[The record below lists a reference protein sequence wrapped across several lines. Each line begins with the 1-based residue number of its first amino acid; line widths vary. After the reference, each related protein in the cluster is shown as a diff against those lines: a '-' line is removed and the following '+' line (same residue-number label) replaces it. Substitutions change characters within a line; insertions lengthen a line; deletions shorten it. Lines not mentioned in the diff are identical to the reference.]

1 MVIFFIYLLFNYRF
15 PKCNV
20 TVLHDITNRRWARAS
35 QRESVILLRLCLNV
49 CGGCSWSYEVFIHVM
64 GYLSSVLKLSWND
77 FRLLLLN
84 PAMPFRHLSIWL
96 FFSWGVCNKI
106 CCHEVRFTSSQYT
119 KHAFAAGSS
128 QTPLAELTSL
138 SWAPGFRWPLHG
150 RKGREREGERS
161 PLLFWQF
168 NHWLSCL
175 ISQLCMKQCIDDM
188 WKWKDVI
195 TEP

>member
-1 MVIFFIYLLFNYRF
+1 MVIFCIYLLFNYRF

-20 TVLHDITNRRWARAS
+20 TVLHAITNRRWARAS

-64 GYLSSVLKLSWND
+64 GYLSSVLRLSWND

-138 SWAPGFRWPLHG
+138 SWAPGFSGDRFTAG
-150 RKGREREGERS
+150 KGERGKGS
-161 PLLFWQF
+161 VPRFFFDSLTTGYHVWFHSFAW
-168 NHWLSCL
+168 S
-175 ISQLCMKQCIDDM
+175 SA
-188 WKWKDVI
+188 
-195 TEP
+195 